1 MIYKHK
7 TINQEVEL
15 EKDKIVNKNK
25 EFFEENFNSLVE
37 QNKRQLRL

>member
-7 TINQEVEL
+7 KINQEVEL
-15 EKDKIVNKNK
+15 EKDKIVNKNE

>member
-7 TINQEVEL
+7 IINQEVEL
-15 EKDKIVNKNK
+15 EKDKIVNKNE
-25 EFFEENFNSLVE
+25 EFFEKNLNSLVE